1 MSTNA
6 GPNTRAGKPINVGD
20 SITLIGAV
28 TAVAA
33 NVGPTTVITVTLAG
47 SGNTVSPQAQD
58 CSAST
63 QTL

>member
-20 SITLIGAV
+20 AITVVGTV

-33 NVGPTTVITVTLAG
+33 GTSNSTNITIQLAG
-47 SGNTVSPQAQD
+47 SGNSITAQAQD
-58 CSAST
+58 CAAST

>member
-1 MSTNA
+1 MSTNS

-20 SITLIGAV
+20 QITVIGFV

-47 SGNTVSPQAQD
+47 SGNSISPQV
-58 CSAST
+58 
-63 QTL
+63 

>member
-1 MSTNA
+1 MSVNS

-20 SITLIGAV
+20 QITIIGFV

-47 SGNTVSPQAQD
+47 SGNIISPQAQD

>member
-20 SITLIGAV
+20 AITVIGTV

-33 NVGPTTVITVTLAG
+33 NVGNTTVITVQLAG
-47 SGNTVSPQAQD
+47 SGNTISPQAQD
-58 CSAST
+58 CAAST